1 MKRQISLK
9 SSLVASV
16 LILCLC
22 FTALVGTTFA
32 WFTDS
37 ATTGSSVIE
46 AGMLD
51 VVLEYWDG
59 DSWENAEGEVLEF
72 QKGGN
77 YHGYVG
83 EVLWEPGC
91 TYELPKI
98 RVRNEGNLAA
108 KVLLKVN
115 GITGDEK
122 LLEAIELETKVS
134 NVPETLK
141 TGSAGAAFTA
151 MEGNSYGLMFGT
163 PDGTVMM
170 DWNLMPKGHTSLNT
184 GHTDTSAEFTIS
196 GHMGK
201 DFGNEYQGM
210 TIEGV
215 SITVLATQDIYEY
228 DSFEREYDS
237 DAEFPDFVAVSNSVQ
252 LSEALSAGNDAVLTE
267 DISDAPATTVAPYG
281 NYYGIAQNGG
291 VFDGNGNTLDFDVGE
306 MKNGRFD
313 NYGIMT
319 SGGTIK
325 NVMLSGIFRGIV
337 IMNPTE
343 TVYIDNVT
351 VGADEDMCYGIN
363 TAEGDG
369 TQSVIVTGSTIKGWN
384 SFGTAIK
391 DLSFTNCTFAQGEYY
406 DDVYGRLVKP
416 YVNTV
421 FDSCEFNSGFYIDLS
436 ALEDGCTVTL
446 KNCTVNGVELTSE
459 NWTQIIVSES
469 DCADGQI
476 SIEGK
481 DGTYMSATNILDYVV
496 IE

>member
-1 MKRQISLK
+1 M
-9 SSLVASV
+9 
-16 LILCLC
+16 
-22 FTALVGTTFA
+22 
-32 WFTDS
+32 
-37 ATTGSSVIE
+37 
-46 AGMLD
+46 
-51 VVLEYWDG
+51 
-59 DSWENAEGEVLEF
+59 N
-72 QKGGN
+72 
-77 YHGYVG
+77 
-83 EVLWEPGC
+83 
-91 TYELPKI
+91 
-98 RVRNEGNLAA
+98 
-108 KVLLKVN
+108 
-115 GITGDEK
+115 
-122 LLEAIELETKVS
+122 
-134 NVPETLK
+134 
-141 TGSAGAAFTA
+141 
-151 MEGNSYGLMFGT
+151 
-163 PDGTVMM
+163 
-170 DWNLMPKGHTSLNT
+170 
-184 GHTDTSAEFTIS
+184 
-196 GHMGK
+196 
-201 DFGNEYQGM
+201 
-210 TIEGV
+210 
-215 SITVLATQDIYEY
+215 
-228 DSFEREYDS
+228 
-237 DAEFPDFVAVSNSVQ
+237 
-252 LSEALSAGNDAVLTE
+252 
-267 DISDAPATTVAPYG
+267 
-281 NYYGIAQNGG
+281 
-291 VFDGNGNTLDFDVGE
+291 
-306 MKNGRFD
+306 NGRFD

-325 NVMLSGIFRGIV
+325 NVTLSGIFRGIV

-406 DDVYGRLVKP
+406 DNVYGRLVKP